1 MTSGEGRYST
11 PEPML
16 TRRLLSVALAL
27 PWLLLLAAPA
37 GADCQMAGSVAEELA
52 RVRVAFVG
60 TVAAVNGSTAT
71 FDVAEVWKGDV
82 GAVAEVGG
90 AFDDGSF
97 GEDDRGWN
105 VGATYLVL
113 PYVDG
118 GSLRDTICSATT
130 EWTDELAALRPAGA
144 ETRVGEPAPSGPSM
158 LLLGIGLVVVL
169 FAGISWIAFRRPHP

>member
-1 MTSGEGRYST
+1 MH
-11 PEPML
+11 
-16 TRRLLSVALAL
+16 TRRLLPVALAL
-27 PWLLLLAAPA
+27 PWLLLVAPPA

-60 TVAAVNGSTAT
+60 TVTEVNGSTAS

-113 PYVDG
+113 PYVEG

-130 EWTDELAALRPAGA
+130 EWTDELAALRPAGV
-144 ETRVGEPAPSGPSM
+144 ETPAEPAPSGPSL

-169 FAGISWIAFRRPHP
+169 FAGISWMAFRRPQH

>member
-1 MTSGEGRYST
+1 MQ
-11 PEPML
+11 
-16 TRRLLSVALAL
+16 TRRLLPVALAL
-27 PWLLLLAAPA
+27 PWLLVAAPA
-37 GADCQMAGSVAEELA
+37 FADCQMAGSVAEELA

-60 TVAAVNGSTAT
+60 TVTEVNGSTAT
-71 FDVAEVWKGDV
+71 FAVAEVWKGEV
-82 GAVAEVGG
+82 GAVTEVGG
-90 AFDDGSF
+90 SFDDGSF

-144 ETRVGEPAPSGPSM
+144 ETVAEPAPSGPSV
-158 LLLGIGLVVVL
+158 LLVGIGLVVVI
-169 FAGISWIAFRRPHP
+169 FAGISWMAFRRPHG

>member
-16 TRRLLSVALAL
+16 TRRLLPVALAL
-27 PWLLLLAAPA
+27 PCLLLSAPA

-60 TVAAVNGSTAT
+60 TVTQVNGSTAT

-82 GAVAEVGG
+82 GEVAEVGG

-105 VGATYLVL
+105 DGATYLIL

-130 EWTDELAALRPAGA
+130 EWTDDLAALRPAGA
-144 ETRVGEPAPSGPSM
+144 EMRGAEPAPSGPSI
-158 LLLGIGLVVVL
+158 LLVGIGLVVVL
-169 FAGISWIAFRRPHP
+169 FAGISWIAFRRPHD

>member
-16 TRRLLSVALAL
+16 TRRLLPVALAL
-27 PWLLLLAAPA
+27 PWLLLAAPA

-60 TVAAVNGSTAT
+60 TVTQVNGSTAT
-71 FDVAEVWKGDV
+71 FDVSEVWKGDV
-82 GAVAEVGG
+82 GEVAEVGG

-105 VGATYLVL
+105 VGVTYLVL

-130 EWTDELAALRPAGA
+130 EWTDDLAALRPAGA
-144 ETRVGEPAPSGPSM
+144 ETRVAEPAPSGPSM
-158 LLLGIGLVVVL
+158 LLLAIGLVVIL
-169 FAGISWIAFRRPHP
+169 FAGTSWIAFRRPHS

>member
-1 MTSGEGRYST
+1 MQ
-11 PEPML
+11 
-16 TRRLLSVALAL
+16 TRPLLPVALAL
-27 PWLLLLAAPA
+27 PWLLFATPA
-37 GADCQMAGSVAEELA
+37 VADCQMAGSVAEELG

-60 TVAAVNGSTAT
+60 TVTEVNGSTAT

-82 GAVAEVGG
+82 GEVTEVGG

-105 VGATYLVL
+105 VEETYLVL

-130 EWTDELAALRPAGA
+130 AWTDELAALRPAGVA
-144 ETRVGEPAPSGPSM
+144 TPGAPAPSGPSM
-158 LLLGIGLVVVL
+158 LLLGIGMVVVL
-169 FAGISWIAFRRPHP
+169 FAGISWIAFRRPQR

>member
-11 PEPML
+11 PEPMH
-16 TRRLLSVALAL
+16 TRRILPVALAL
-27 PWLLLLAAPA
+27 PLLLLAAPVM
-37 GADCQMAGSVAEELA
+37 ADCQMAGSVADELA

-60 TVAAVNGSTAT
+60 TVTEVNGSTAT

-82 GAVAEVGG
+82 GEVVEVGG

-113 PYVDG
+113 PYVEG
-118 GSLRDTICSATT
+118 NFLRDTICSATT
-130 EWTDELAALRPAGA
+130 AWTDELAALRPAGV
-144 ETRVGEPAPSGPSM
+144 ETPAAPAPSGPNM
-158 LLLGIGLVVVL
+158 LLLAIGMVVAL
-169 FAGISWIAFRRPHP
+169 FAGISWIAFRRPNR